1 MEPSSAGMLI
11 SGTTCPDEGSAL
23 LQAAGHAGMVTG
35 QVIIMTDFTDSVWR
49 RLRHGSRRAGLC
61 GHGSDQ
67 RPWASGIREDP
78 GREGAVWLL
87 SRYFGAVLWDEK
99 HR

>member
-1 MEPSSAGMLI
+1 MEPSSAGMLM

-35 QVIIMTDFTDSVWR
+35 QVIIMTDFTDLYGGVFVTD
-49 RLRHGSRRAGLC
+49 LAGLASAATVRIRDHGIPEFGKIPAGEGPC
-61 GHGSDQ
+61 GSS
-67 RPWASGIREDP
+67 PVI
-78 GREGAVWLL
+78 
-87 SRYFGAVLWDEK
+87 FGAVLWDEK